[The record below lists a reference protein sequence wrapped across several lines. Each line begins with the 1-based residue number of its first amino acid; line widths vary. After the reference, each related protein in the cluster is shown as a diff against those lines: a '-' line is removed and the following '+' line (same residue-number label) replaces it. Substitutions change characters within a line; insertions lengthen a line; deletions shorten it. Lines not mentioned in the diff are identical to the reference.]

1 MGKAANGKAMKAKR
15 RKRFERLDPVYRR
28 REELIALR
36 AQAAIGNQEG
46 NHIEAPPPD
55 QWIKELANTPL
66 KITVHTRE
74 DIDADV
80 ERIRKELLPY

>member
-15 RKRFERLDPVYRR
+15 KKRFEKLDSVYRR

-36 AQAAIGNQEG
+36 AQASISNQEG
-46 NHIEAPPPD
+46 VSMEALPPD
-55 QWIKELANTPL
+55 QWIKELANTPP
-66 KITVHTRE
+66 KVIVHNRV

-80 ERIRKELLPY
+80 ERIKRELLPY